1 MKKYIKPQ
9 TTVLTVAFG
18 QLMLTGS
25 IIDGETD
32 TQLTKE
38 ETDLT
43 EEDLYKIFLGWE

>member
-25 IIDGETD
+25 IISGTTD

-38 ETDLT
+38 DLA
-43 EEDLYKIFLGWE
+43 EEDFYSILQDWE

>member
-18 QLMLTGS
+18 QLMQTGS
-25 IIDGETD
+25 IISGTTD

-38 ETDLT
+38 EAPS

>member
-18 QLMLTGS
+18 QLMQTGS
-25 IIDGETD
+25 IISGTTD

-38 ETDLT
+38 DLA
-43 EEDLYKIFLGWE
+43 EEDLYDIFLGWE